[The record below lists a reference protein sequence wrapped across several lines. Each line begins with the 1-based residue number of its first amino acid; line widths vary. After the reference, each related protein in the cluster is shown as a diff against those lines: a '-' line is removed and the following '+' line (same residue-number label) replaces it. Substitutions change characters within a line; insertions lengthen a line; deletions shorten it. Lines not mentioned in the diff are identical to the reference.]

1 MVNLERYSEQE
12 VFEMLKQILR
22 EVAPVKVVGE
32 ITLDTSLQED
42 FGFDSIDFMD
52 LLLKIQEVFVRE
64 DSEPIN
70 VERFI
75 SCAYNGSD
83 GRALTVRTI
92 CNLIME
98 NLTKR
103 AG

>member
-22 EVAPVKVVGE
+22 EVAPFKVVGE
-32 ITLDTSLQED
+32 ITPDTSLQED

-52 LLLKIQEVFVRE
+52 LLLKIQEVFIRE
-64 DSEPIN
+64 ESEPIN
-70 VERFI
+70 AERFI

-83 GRALTVRTI
+83 GRALTVKTI

-98 NLTKR
+98 NLAER